1 MTRLCGALPLCV
13 LALVVPPGTTADP
26 PTPPDWSKHPENCWV
41 RQSPRAGAAVPAFLY
56 EGSGDYDP
64 FTRRW
69 VHHAGHD
76 GIPQGCHT
84 FLFDPD
90 TARWTQVFPPG
101 SPPGV
106 CCVDGGHV
114 FDAAS
119 RRFVRF
125 PGGMLGHGF
134 QWSRGEKLKDSAV
147 WLYDPAAN
155 TWANM
160 RPPPYRE
167 PEKYS
172 PLAVG
177 GLNSSA
183 AYDPNHE
190 VVFSFGGQGA
200 GGGKNTLFAYDTP
213 ANAFYHLKAENPP
226 SARDGAGL
234 AYDAAHDR
242 LVMFGSQ
249 YAADERTW
257 LYDPNANRWEGLALD
272 PHPPAVKATKE
283 YSTIPRMAYD
293 PVNRIVLC
301 VVWLGD
307 RGHETWAFDTGK
319 RAWTRLNPSAE
330 PDPSKSR
337 SRNLGYDPTRNVFIL
352 ETSGAKS
359 NRPEMWTYR
368 YKAAGPVAAPVVP
381 VGFRAA
387 PVELHVVT
395 AGGGKAAVNWVTEP
409 IRGVDRYELYRGTG
423 DEPWKVEFSR
433 VGPHLAD
440 RFQDTGLQPGRVYTY
455 MVKAVGADGTVRAT
469 STRVR
474 TQPRVP
480 AQPVVSVIAKDRVEV
495 AWERSAAPD
504 VVGYNLYRGVVSVRT
519 VTKGNPGA
527 WRDNDP
533 EYPEPVVCQVRD
545 ITGLK
550 KLNDAP
556 LTVTTF
562 ADAVD
567 LTAKGADSADYRFA
581 VYAYV
586 VRAVNRLG
594 VESGPSPYALTIPS
608 EPRNVLC
615 REHAEVAELRWDAA
629 RESGVAGYHVYRL
642 EGTWKVVRLTE
653 KPLSEPTVRHKVGR
667 GETRFWVTTVDA
679 IGQEGQPSSPAWF
692 NHNYRGFY
700 DGEWHQ

>member
-1 MTRLCGALPLCV
+1 VNAVVLSRARFALLLLP
-13 LALVVPPGTTADP
+13 ALVLPSGSAADP
-26 PTPPDWSKHPENCWV
+26 PARPDWSTHPENHWV
-41 RQSPRAGAAVPAFLY
+41 RQSPREGVPVPAFLY

-76 GIPQGCHT
+76 GVPQGCHT

-90 TARWTQVFPPG
+90 TARWSQVFPPD

-155 TWANM
+155 TWTNM
-160 RPPPYRE
+160 RPPPYTE

-177 GLNSSA
+177 GLNGSA

-200 GGGKNTLFAYDTP
+200 GGGKNTLFAYDAH

-226 SARDGAGL
+226 PARDGAGL
-234 AYDAAHDR
+234 AYDAGHDR
-242 LVMFGSQ
+242 LVTFGSQ
-249 YAADERTW
+249 YNADERTW
-257 LYDPNANRWEGLALD
+257 LYDPKANRWEGLALH

-319 RAWTRLNPSAE
+319 REWAKLDPAAE

-337 SRNLGYDPTRNVFIL
+337 SRNLGYDPARNVFIL

-368 YKAAGPVAAPVVP
+368 YKAAGPNATPAPP
-381 VGFRAA
+381 VDLRA
-387 PVELHVVT
+387 VT
-395 AGGGKAAVNWVTEP
+395 AEGGKAVVSWTASPTPGVKGYEVYRGAAAEP
-409 IRGVDRYELYRGTG
+409 WNIEFARVATTGALRYE
-423 DEPWKVEFSR
+423 
-433 VGPHLAD
+433 
-440 RFQDTGLQPGRVYTY
+440 DTGLQPGRVYTY
-455 MVKAVGADGTVRAT
+455 VVKAAGAT
-469 STRVR
+469 SNRAR

-480 AQPVVSVIAKDRVEV
+480 SQPVVSVIAKDKVEV
-495 AWERSAAPD
+495 TWERHPAPD
-504 VVGYNLYRGVVSVRT
+504 VVGYNLYRGVVHVRT

-545 ITGLK
+545 ITGLQ
-550 KLNDAP
+550 KLNADP
-556 LTVTTF
+556 LTEPTF
-562 ADAVD
+562 TDAAD
-567 LTAKGADSADYRFA
+567 LTAKGTESADYRFA

-586 VRAVNRLG
+586 VRAVNHLG

-615 REHAEVAELRWDAA
+615 REHAEIAELKWDPA
-629 RESGVAGYHVYRL
+629 REKGVVGYHVYKL
-642 EGTWKVVRLTE
+642 DGTWKVVRVTDRPLTE
-653 KPLSEPTVRHKVGR
+653 TTVRHRVGR
-667 GETRFWVTTVDA
+667 GETRFWVTAVDA
-679 IGQEGQPSSPAWF
+679 LGQEGQPSSPAWF
-692 NHNYRGFY
+692 NHGYRGFY